1 MNLFHLM
8 CPSVVGG
15 LPLAEILTTRED
27 TGTILFA
34 LELLKSVL
42 PPGAFYELVA
52 LHPQH
57 YIRYTN
63 KVSHWNQLYELWENL
78 SIFNSQR

>member
-1 MNLFHLM
+1 M

-57 YIRYTN
+57 PIRYTN
-63 KVSHWNQLYELWENL
+63 KVSHGNQLDELW
-78 SIFNSQR
+78 

>member
-1 MNLFHLM
+1 M

-52 LHPQH
+52 LHQQH

-63 KVSHWNQLYELWENL
+63 KVSHGNQLDELWENL
-78 SIFNSQR
+78 SIFYSQR

>member
-1 MNLFHLM
+1 M

-15 LPLAEILTTRED
+15 LPLAEILITRED

-63 KVSHWNQLYELWENL
+63 KVSQLDELWENL
-78 SIFNSQR
+78 SIFYSQR

>member
-1 MNLFHLM
+1 M

-15 LPLAEILTTRED
+15 LPLAEILITRED

-63 KVSHWNQLYELWENL
+63 KVSHGNQLDELWENL
-78 SIFNSQR
+78 SIFYSQR

>member
-1 MNLFHLM
+1 M

-52 LHPQH
+52 LHLQH
-57 YIRYTN
+57 YIRYSN
-63 KVSHWNQLYELWENL
+63 KVSHGNQLDELWENL
-78 SIFNSQR
+78 SIFYSQR

>member
-1 MNLFHLM
+1 M

-15 LPLAEILTTRED
+15 PPLAETLTTRKD
-27 TGTILFA
+27 TGTTLFA

-63 KVSHWNQLYELWENL
+63 KVSHGNQLDELWENL
-78 SIFNSQR
+78 SIFYSQR

>member
-1 MNLFHLM
+1 M

-52 LHPQH
+52 LYPQH
-57 YIRYTN
+57 I
-63 KVSHWNQLYELWENL
+63 
-78 SIFNSQR
+78 I

>member
-1 MNLFHLM
+1 M

-57 YIRYTN
+57 YIRYTKSLMGTN
-63 KVSHWNQLYELWENL
+63 
-78 SIFNSQR
+78 

>member
-1 MNLFHLM
+1 M

-52 LHPQH
+52 LSSATLYKVYKQSLSWEP
-57 YIRYTN
+57 IR
-63 KVSHWNQLYELWENL
+63 
-78 SIFNSQR
+78 